1 MMQIKE
7 SNNGKIIH
15 LSPEGDLDANSSM
28 LMDEKIQAGIDKGIY
43 NYHIDCNGLRY
54 ISSAGLGV
62 FISFME
68 VLTANEGKFV
78 FSGMAENVFKVFQL
92 LGLEQL
98 MTIVP
103 TANEAERAFGL

>member
-1 MMQIKE
+1 MQITENINEKYITLTP
-7 SNNGKIIH
+7 S
-15 LSPEGDLDANSSM
+15 GDLDANSSM
-28 LMDEKIQAGIDKGIY
+28 QMDERIQNGIDRDIY
-43 NYHIDCNGLRY
+43 NYHLDCKDLHY

-68 VLTANEGKFV
+68 VLNANGGKFV

-98 MTIVP
+98 MTIVA
-103 TANEAERAFGL
+103 TREEAEKLLGV